1 MAGTHYRETL
11 ISCLC
16 STLRLPT
23 GSQLLSVY
31 LGLGRRLKISAA
43 LGGAA
48 GSHTQPDPHPEAHA
62 YPFSR
67 RVSGWALRKRLS
79 FPKKNI
85 FRTSS
90 GLGCW
95 PAGCLLSLALVALS
109 ARGQLLLPRGHLPS
123 GSLAW
128 GCCQPPPRP
137 GLPGAQSALGWVQL
151 LLSPRPAL
159 LGVPRSSLAASEATE
174 GGRRGPLMR
183 VPTRCRE
190 SSGEEPWEGRGW
202 GRQAI
207 VPVFLGWPPRVVSP
221 ARPAPP
227 PPQGCPSPPLTPHS
241 SESFPKH
248 SFSPLPGP

>member
-1 MAGTHYRETL
+1 MAGTHYRETP

-16 STLRLPT
+16 STLHLPT

-67 RVSGWALRKRLS
+67 RASGWALRKACH
-79 FPKKNI
+79 FQKKNT

-95 PAGCLLSLALVALS
+95 PAGCLLSVALVALS
-109 ARGQLLLPRGHLPS
+109 ARGDLLLPGDMCRRRS
-123 GSLAW
+123 SAW
-128 GCCQPPPRP
+128 GCCRPPPRP
-137 GLPGAQSALGWVQL
+137 GLPGAQSAPGRVQL

-159 LGVPRSSLAASEATE
+159 LAVPHSRLATSEARD
-174 GGRRGPLMR
+174 GGKVR
-183 VPTRCRE
+183 
-190 SSGEEPWEGRGW
+190 
-202 GRQAI
+202 
-207 VPVFLGWPPRVVSP
+207 PPHGG
-221 ARPAPP
+221 AH
-227 PPQGCPSPPLTPHS
+227 TM
-241 SESFPKH
+241 
-248 SFSPLPGP
+248 